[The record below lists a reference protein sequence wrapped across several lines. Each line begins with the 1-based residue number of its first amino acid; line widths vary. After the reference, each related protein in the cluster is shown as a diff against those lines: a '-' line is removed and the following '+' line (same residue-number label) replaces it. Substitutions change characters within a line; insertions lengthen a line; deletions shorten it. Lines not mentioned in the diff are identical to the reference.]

1 MTTALWIVK
10 AEYLRGFDNP
20 SKPNGDE
27 PVTHATMLSI
37 TSSGSNSFDLHRH
50 RPGPSEGQAI
60 QEAMTLIAR
69 QAAWRGITD
78 EPAMITTA
86 CANRDLAQS

>member
-37 TSSGSNSFDLHRH
+37 TSSGSNSSTFIATVQA
-50 RPGPSEGQAI
+50 PSEGQAI

-78 EPAMITTA
+78 EPTMITTA